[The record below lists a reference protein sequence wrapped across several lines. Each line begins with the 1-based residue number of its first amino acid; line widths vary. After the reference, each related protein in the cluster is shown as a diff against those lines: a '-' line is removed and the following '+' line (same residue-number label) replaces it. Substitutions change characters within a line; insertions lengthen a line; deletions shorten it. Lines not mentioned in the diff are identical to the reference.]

1 MVAMLSFAHDFEV
14 DGIYYNITSS
24 SEPYEVAVTYK
35 GTSVSQYSNEYTG
48 TVTIPMAINYEG
60 KNYSVTSIG
69 YRAFMDCEGLT
80 SVNIPNS
87 VKSIGT
93 EAFIN
98 CGLTSVTIP
107 EGVTTIGAS
116 AFGSKINSVIVPNSV
131 TSIGRRAFS
140 GTSWFSTY
148 YQNQPDGVI
157 YIGKVAYC
165 AKGNSSTLTIKE
177 GTLGIAEEAFYDHRS
192 VTSVTIPSSL
202 VSIDQNAF
210 YGLTSLQKVI
220 IKDIASWCRVKIAG
234 RYSTNP
240 LSGAGRLYSDEDT
253 EITNL
258 VIPEG
263 VTTIN
268 DYVFQKCSSLNSV
281 SIPNSVTNISIEA
294 FGNCS
299 NLKSVTINN
308 RDIISKNYSSSSE
321 NLSRIFGGQVTS
333 YILPNDL
340 TSIGSYAFSGCS
352 SLNSITIP
360 NSVTSIGSYAFSICS
375 SLNSITIP
383 NSVTSIGSYAFK
395 YCSNL
400 STVILHC
407 QNIGQWFNG
416 IGIKE
421 VILGD
426 EVTEIGDYA
435 FQSCSALTTIK
446 IPNSVTSIGKRAFEG
461 CSQLNSIEIP
471 NSVTSIGVSAFVD
484 CSSLNKVIVKDI
496 AAWCNITFGRK
507 EANPLYYAHH
517 LYGDE
522 NTEIKDLVIPDG
534 TTNIKNYVFSG
545 CTNLTSVTIPLSVT
559 TIGSEA
565 FVECANLSAINIPRG
580 ISSLYTKIEL
590 PNNCHIYEIEDNVVW
605 ADIIVGA
612 PTDFSTYY
620 DADGD
625 GVMEYLSWNQE
636 YKNSQYYYHYGF
648 YDKEGNK
655 KMEMPDC
662 NSGSYSATPKN
673 GNGDLLMYSKG
684 SRYVTVDG
692 VGKEFSL
699 LVDID
704 NDGRK
709 DLVTRYQSDDKFTI
723 HYQQSDGSFK
733 AIEQSAVMDEE
744 ATKAAAAN
752 KGGGGIV
759 SFADGMMVKAPK
771 RKPSSSNRAVEFAG
785 GSSVEIG
792 ACTAID
798 MNDDGI
804 LDIMNNGAPVLY
816 SYDDNRY
823 FRGTRNRSLHPCDL
837 NGDGELDYVCY
848 DGSNIILQVR
858 ESGTEFTEKTLFTN
872 SNVKQII
879 YKDFDHDGD
888 IDILAYINDA
898 KSTSAESGNTYF
910 VFFRNDGDLSFKRR
924 ERNFAVNYNLL
935 DIKDV
940 DADGLYEMIVND
952 YTNKVK
958 KLLNISEDLTVT
970 ESDYDFSDATY
981 NGGIRNMTIGDFDN
995 NGKVE
1000 YRYVNYYSTDPAKTK
1015 YGIFSNEVNTAP
1027 TKMEAP
1033 TAVLDAGAQRLRI
1046 NWKQG
1051 TDKETSSCDLTYE
1064 LRIGTEPAS
1073 GNVLFGASL
1082 ADGTRR
1088 TLEDGNMGRS
1098 LSTLFNAKSMKPGKY
1113 YISVQAVDA
1122 GGRGGAWSDDF
1133 VYEHQLAAPVIVS
1146 NVIDKMTAA
1155 DTLRLSVK
1163 APIEGAE
1170 YKWTVSEGRQIES
1183 DGNDVRFIFEHDGK
1197 HTVNLAM
1204 TYDGRTLNAEP
1215 FEIEVEPAKT
1225 VSNSSC
1231 GYVDFNQDGYP
1242 EFLGFVNDG
1251 KGNLEKVLLSYA
1263 TQYSGGD
1270 YNKIL
1275 DFNMDG
1281 YPDVLYSSD
1290 KVLINLGEQDNDFD
1304 VTTEDINLK
1313 NVGNYLPYGES
1324 WFDANNDGYLDTPEG
1339 YNNGT
1344 NHAWMRYTSTDSKYA
1359 MRDNFD
1365 NVRNWDYSYQRY
1377 NLGSPNY
1384 DVNRDGMLDIV
1395 TRIANTS
1402 SYEYNKRWYVMYKDS
1417 TANMSYTA
1425 PQLMYEADVYTDN
1438 WYIEDI
1444 NNDGYVDI
1452 IFDPGTLIGG
1462 SYRESSNKLTIVKG
1476 GPTLPYKETITLE
1489 LPVQHA
1495 SFHSSYF
1502 VGLYDYNNDG
1512 YVDYRYEDSSNK
1524 KHALIKFGPDFSME
1538 SITGLDELY
1547 NSYRHFMIQKDG
1559 DYPDRMESHIKNLP
1573 PSAPASV
1580 AAKQTKDGMLIT
1592 WSDAQDD
1599 HTPAMQMRYNISVK
1613 RKGKKGDNSFV
1624 ISPMNG
1630 LKDKATICG
1639 TVMYKKST
1647 QMLVPASVLTAG
1659 ETYEI
1664 QVQAIDLWNQHSPM
1678 TKAIEFTM
1686 TSNGYIDVAE
1696 QVATDKE
1703 TTVKFVGTQAGSY
1716 SLNAGDGATI
1726 VSDKGN
1732 GEYIVKWATEG
1743 VKNITLTA
1751 GSATVKSSVTV
1762 VKPIDLTFT
1771 VPATVFA
1778 KAPLTIEVSD
1788 EMAKAAKNV
1797 GLRCNDVNVK
1807 IEYVVGS
1814 KTANVTFPATGT
1826 YTLEAY
1832 STDEVKGNTYSQVVN
1847 VTAVMPH
1854 AAIKQVDADAATGS
1868 YAISWNADALPT
1880 GISKMIISKE
1890 GSKLGQFD
1898 KIETV
1903 AATAGRYVDL
1913 SSNASVMA
1921 SRYCIRLVAE
1931 NGQMSEVSVAHK
1943 PLHVMIT
1950 NAAQGFNLIWDSYEG
1965 LNVESYNILRGSTPD
1980 NLQEI
1985 AQVAGSVNSYTDI
1998 SAPSGVSYYAVTFT
2012 TSQPLLAY
2020 GQKRTKVAEET
2031 INSNIISTES
2041 AIDVVAAER
2050 LEIIVLDEETVL
2062 TDDHTDLQLYYMI
2075 LPTYTTVNKV
2085 TWEIVEGKD
2094 IATIDANGKLHATGG
2109 DGMVVVRVKTI
2120 DGSDLT
2126 DEISINCAVTNQ
2138 STGIDQIPVTTDTEA
2153 TLKETRFY
2161 TIDGKR
2167 LDSPINGQMYIEWSI
2182 YSNGQIVVRKLFNKQ

>member
-1 MVAMLSFAHDFEV
+1 MKHSLLLLFLAILPVMAMADDSGSCGD
-14 DGIYYNITSS
+14 N
-24 SEPYEVAVTYK
+24 VTY
-35 GTSVSQYSNEYTG
+35 
-48 TVTIPMAINYEG
+48 NYVE
-60 KNYSVTSIG
+60 
-69 YRAFMDCEGLT
+69 
-80 SVNIPNS
+80 
-87 VKSIGT
+87 
-93 EAFIN
+93 
-98 CGLTSVTIP
+98 
-107 EGVTTIGAS
+107 
-116 AFGSKINSVIVPNSV
+116 
-131 TSIGRRAFS
+131 
-140 GTSWFSTY
+140 ST
-148 YQNQPDGVI
+148 
-157 YIGKVAYC
+157 K
-165 AKGNSSTLTIKE
+165 TLTIS
-177 GTLGIAEEAFYDHRS
+177 GTGKMKNYDYYNQPWYNYRAN
-192 VTSVTIPSSL
+192 I
-202 VSIDQNAF
+202 
-210 YGLTSLQKVI
+210 QKLI
-220 IKDIASWCRVKIAG
+220 IE
-234 RYSTNP
+234 N
-240 LSGAGRLYSDEDT
+240 
-253 EITNL
+253 
-258 VIPEG
+258 G
-263 VTTIN
+263 VTLIGEDAFN
-268 DYVFQKCSSLNSV
+268 SCSSLTSI
-281 SIPNSVTNISIEA
+281 SIPNSVTRINSHA
-294 FGNCS
+294 FAYCTG
-299 NLKSVTINN
+299 
-308 RDIISKNYSSSSE
+308 
-321 NLSRIFGGQVTS
+321 
-333 YILPNDL
+333 L
-340 TSIGSYAFSGCS
+340 T
-352 SLNSITIP
+352 SITIP
-360 NSVTSIGSYAFSICS
+360 ESVEDIYSYAFEGTAWYNNQPNGLVYLGNFVLGYKGSMPANT
-375 SLNSITIP
+375 SLKIKEGTLKIAISAFYNCKNLTSVEIP
-383 NSVTSIGSYAFK
+383 SSVTRICNNAFGS
-395 YCSNL
+395 CNNL
-400 STVILHC
+400 T
-407 QNIGQWFNG
+407 
-416 IGIKE
+416 
-421 VILGD
+421 
-426 EVTEIGDYA
+426 
-435 FQSCSALTTIK
+435 
-446 IPNSVTSIGKRAFEG
+446 
-461 CSQLNSIEIP
+461 
-471 NSVTSIGVSAFVD
+471 
-484 CSSLNKVIVKDI
+484 KVIVKDI
-496 AAWCNITFGRK
+496 AEWCNITFVS
-507 EANPLYYAHH
+507 NPLTYAHH
-517 LYGDE
+517 LYSDE
-522 NTEIKDLVIPDG
+522 NTEIIHLVIPQNVQ
-534 TTNIKNYVFSG
+534 NINAYAFSG
-545 CTNLTSVTIPLSVT
+545 CTDLQSVTFESGDVNFNTNAFSDCNVPIYYIPKGSLATLKSGLRT
-559 TIGSEA
+559 T
-565 FVECANLSAINIPRG
+565 
-580 ISSLYTKIEL
+580 SSTR
-590 PNNCHIYEIEDNVVW
+590 IYEMEGDKVW
-605 ADIIVGA
+605 SETIFGV
-612 PTDFSTYY
+612 PNDFTTYY
-620 DADGD
+620 DCDGD
-625 GVMEYLSWNQE
+625 GVMEYLSASTQKEDN
-636 YKNSQYYYHYGF
+636 YTTFTYGF
-648 YDKEGNK
+648 FNK
-655 KMEMPDC
+655 NGKMMSELGSKRYYS
-662 NSGSYSATPKN
+662 SGSTFKYPYATIMN
-673 GNGDLLMYSKG
+673 GKGDLQLCWES
-684 SRYVTVDG
+684 SLISVDG
-692 VGKEFSL
+692 DPYRDGHAKYSL
-699 LVDID
+699 LTDID

-744 ATKAAAAN
+744 ATKAAAN

-792 ACTAID
+792 SCTAID

-837 NGDGELDYVCY
+837 DGDGELDYVCY
-848 DGSNIILQVR
+848 DGSSIILQVR

-888 IDILAYINDA
+888 IDILAYINENYRRGNSDA
-898 KSTSAESGNTYF
+898 SGNTYF
-910 VFFRNDGDLSFKRR
+910 VFFRNDGDMSFKRR
-924 ERNFAVNYNLL
+924 ERNFGIDYELL

-940 DADGLYEMIVND
+940 DADGLYEMVVID

-958 KLLNISEDLTVT
+958 KILRISENLTVT
-970 ESDYDFSDATY
+970 ESDYDMSDCKDEHGNY
-981 NGGIRNMTIGDFDN
+981 VYDYDKPIVIGDFDN
-995 NGKVE
+995 DGKVDF
-1000 YRYVNYYSTDPAKTK
+1000 RYLVRFGFYGDYGSK
-1015 YGIFSNEVNTAP
+1015 YGIFSDAVNTAP
-1027 TKMEAP
+1027 NKMEAP
-1033 TAVLDAGAQRLRI
+1033 TAVLDAEAQRLRI
-1046 NWKQG
+1046 NWNQG

-1088 TLEDGNMGRS
+1088 TLEDGNMGHS

-1113 YISVQAVDA
+1113 YISVQAIDA
-1122 GGRGGAWSDDF
+1122 GGRGGVWSDDF

-1146 NVIDKMTAA
+1146 NLIDQMSTA

-1163 APIEGAE
+1163 TPIEKAE

-1183 DGNDVRFIFEHDGK
+1183 DGNDVRFIFEQDGK

-1215 FEIEVEPAKT
+1215 FEIGVEPAKI
-1225 VSNSSC
+1225 VSGSSC

-1251 KGNLEKVLLSYA
+1251 KGNLEEVLLSYA
-1263 TQYSGGD
+1263 TQYSGGNYD
-1270 YNKIL
+1270 KIL

-1281 YPDVLYSSD
+1281 YPDVMYSSD

-1304 VTTEDINLK
+1304 VTTEEIDLD
-1313 NVGNYLPYGES
+1313 NVGTHSGL

-1344 NHAWMRYTSTDSKYA
+1344 NHAWMKYTSTDSKYA
-1359 MRDNFD
+1359 MRDNYG
-1365 NVRNWDYSYQRY
+1365 NVRNWDYLWQRY

-1395 TRIANTS
+1395 TRID
-1402 SYEYNKRWYVMYKDS
+1402 YEYNKRWYVMYKDS

-1425 PQLMYEADVYTDN
+1425 PQLMYETENTAYD
-1438 WYIEDI
+1438 WRIEDI
-1444 NNDGYVDI
+1444 NNDGYADLLY
-1452 IFDPGTLIGG
+1452 FNNNT
-1462 SYRESSNKLTIVKG
+1462 KLVVVKG
-1476 GPTLPYKETITLE
+1476 SATLPYTETITPE
-1489 LPVQHA
+1489 LPVQRA
-1495 SFHSSYF
+1495 SSYDF

-1512 YVDYRYEDSSNK
+1512 YVDYRYYDSSNK

-1538 SITGLDELY
+1538 SITGLDEFN

-1559 DYPDRMESHIKNLP
+1559 GYPDRMESHIKNQS

-1580 AAKQTKDGMLIT
+1580 TAKQTKDGMLIT

-1703 TTVKFVGTQAGSY
+1703 TTVKFVGSQAGSY

-1732 GEYIVKWATEG
+1732 GEYIVKWTTEG
-1743 VKNITLTA
+1743 VKEITLTA
-1751 GSATVKSSVTV
+1751 GNTTVKSSVTV

-1847 VTAVMPH
+1847 VTAEMPK
-1854 AAIKQVDADAATGS
+1854 AAIKQVDVDAATGS
-1868 YAISWNADALPT
+1868 YAISWNAEALPA
-1880 GISKMIISKE
+1880 GISKIIVSKE

-1921 SRYCIRLVAE
+1921 SRYCIQLVAE
-1931 NGQMSEVSVAHK
+1931 NGQVSEVSSAHK

-1950 NAAQGFNLIWDSYEG
+1950 KAAQGFNLIWDSYEG
-1965 LNVESYNILRGSTPD
+1965 LDVESYNILRGSTPD

-1998 SAPSGVSYYAVTFT
+1998 SAPSGVSYYAVTFAAT
-2012 TSQPLLAY
+2012 QPQLTR
-2020 GQKRTKVAEET
+2020 GQKRTKITDET
-2031 INSNIISTES
+2031 VNSNVISTEN
-2041 AIDVVAAER
+2041 AIDVVVAER
-2050 LEIIVLDEETVL
+2050 LEIIVLDEEKEL

-2075 LPTYTTVNKV
+2075 LPTYTTINKV
-2085 TWEIVEGKD
+2085 TWEIVDGKD

-2120 DGSDLT
+2120 DGSNLT
-2126 DEISINCAVTNQ
+2126 DEISVNCAVTNQ
-2138 STGIDQIPVTTDTEA
+2138 STGISQISVTTDTDA
-2153 TLKETRFY
+2153 TLKETRYY
-2161 TIDGKR
+2161 TMDGKR
-2167 LDSPINGQMYIEWSI
+2167 IESPIAGQMYVEWSI
-2182 YSNGQIVVRKLFNKQ
+2182 YSNGQIVTRKLFKK